1 MSGII
6 PFWESTVRTP
16 DELRTIAAEIRKD
29 MLVMIHR
36 AGGGHTGG
44 SLSSLDILVTLYFRV
59 MRIDPSRPKNPTRDR
74 FVLSKG
80 HSVEGYLNVL
90 ARMGFFAAPE
100 LETYGRF
107 GSKLY
112 GHPTMSVPGVEAP
125 TGALGH
131 GLSIGVGM
139 ALAGRMD
146 RLDNHVYV
154 LMGDGEQA
162 EGSVWEA
169 AMSASHYGLNNLTA
183 IIDYNKLQ
191 ISGDV
196 DSVMTISSLV
206 DRWSDFG
213 WTVREL
219 DGNDVDALTC
229 EFESDR
235 AGTPGPKLVLAHTR
249 KGCGVSF
256 MENNPAWHHKV
267 PTDDELQA
275 ALAELDEQIVRL
287 SKNVKERVR

>member
-1 MSGII
+1 
-6 PFWESTVRTP
+6 
-16 DELRTIAAEIRKD
+16 
-29 MLVMIHR
+29 MIHA

-44 SLSSLDILVTLYFRV
+44 SLSSLDILVALYFRIMNV
-59 MRIDPSRPKNPTRDR
+59 DPQSPLATDRDR

-90 ARMGFFAAPE
+90 AHRGYFDQSE
-100 LETYGRF
+100 LATYGRF
-107 GSKLY
+107 ASRFY

-139 ALAGRMD
+139 ALAAAMGGSSYR
-146 RLDNHVYV
+146 VYV

-169 AMSASHYGLNNLTA
+169 AMAASHYRLGSLTA

-191 ISGDV
+191 ISGEV

-213 WTVREL
+213 WAVHEV
-219 DGNDVDALTC
+219 DGHDMDALVR
-229 EFESDR
+229 EFESIRSQIDVP
-235 AGTPGPKLVLAHTR
+235 TLVLAHTT
-249 KGCGVSF
+249 KGRGVSF
-256 MENNPAWHHKV
+256 IEGNPAWHHRV
-267 PTDDELQA
+267 PTDDELRL
-275 ALAELDEQIVRL
+275 ALGELDAEIECL
-287 SKNVKERVR
+287 SLVTSESHE

>member
-1 MSGII
+1 M
-6 PFWESTVRTP
+6 RTP

-29 MLVMIHR
+29 LLVMIHR

-59 MRIDPSRPKNPTRDR
+59 MRIDPSRPKDPTRDR

-90 ARMGFFAAPE
+90 ARVGFFPTQE
-100 LETYGRF
+100 LTTYGEF

-146 RLDNHVYV
+146 QLGNHVFV

-169 AMSASHYGLNNLTA
+169 AMSASHYRLGNLTA

-206 DRWSDFG
+206 DRWTDFG
-213 WTVREL
+213 WNVREL
-219 DGNDVDALTC
+219 DGNDVDALVR
-229 EFESDR
+229 EFESDTAATGAPR
-235 AGTPGPKLVLAHTR
+235 LVLAHTR

-256 MENNPAWHHKV
+256 MEDNAAWHHRV
-267 PTDDELQA
+267 PTDDELRT
-275 ALAELDEQIVRL
+275 ALAELDERIAAL
-287 SKNVKERVR
+287 SVNGKERVR